1 MLLPLLQEPE
11 GSSLFNFFFYPLPI
25 PCNNEVMR
33 EGYIGISTVVSPL
46 FFFSFFKIWNS
57 WLTAFW
63 KKNKTHKRLIG
74 MLCNQTIPDNMV
86 HIVQLKSI
94 PFNLFLCFDLFALRT
109 LLQTSVFQL
118 VHWSWC
124 ASPHGLGAPYRSII
138 DYWSVAQWYHF
149 LLAIARHPQSV
160 LPSVWW
166 GREREQKASLS
177 CGWFMKRARI

>member
-1 MLLPLLQEPE
+1 MKLCGRVILESALLFLH
-11 GSSLFNFFFYPLPI
+11 
-25 PCNNEVMR
+25 
-33 EGYIGISTVVSPL
+33 

-166 GREREQKASLS
+166 GRERESKKPVWVVDDLWKEQGFNLVSGHLLS
-177 CGWFMKRARI
+177 GCGHSACHRSGREARGK